1 MYLFLFP
8 PGLAAGFSITSLA
21 IWARCAVKR
30 SPCICLTRVLEG
42 LKATVSVCMG
52 IAGRPPRLAGVESC
66 PKAAPGWALLLP
78 SMPLAMMLRCYLVA
92 WPSWP
97 RQCFVPLK
105 KRNHQPVFNVVFVQG
120 SWGVVLLVQSPLLG
134 ALQGG
139 CRTTLSAYAHSRQTA
154 GTSQS

>member
-1 MYLFLFP
+1 MFLFP

-66 PKAAPGWALLLP
+66 PKAAPGWALLQP
-78 SMPLAMMLRCYLVA
+78 SLPLAVLLRCYLVA

-105 KRNHQPVFNVVFVQG
+105 KRNHQSVFNEARCKAAGELSFLCR
-120 SWGVVLLVQSPLLG
+120 SPCWGPSKGGVEHLLAPM
-134 ALQGG
+134 
-139 CRTTLSAYAHSRQTA
+139 HI
-154 GTSQS
+154 